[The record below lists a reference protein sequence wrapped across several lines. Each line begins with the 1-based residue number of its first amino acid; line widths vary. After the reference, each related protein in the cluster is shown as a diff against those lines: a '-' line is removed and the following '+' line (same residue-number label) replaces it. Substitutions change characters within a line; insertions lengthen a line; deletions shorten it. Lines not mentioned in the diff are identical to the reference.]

1 MSPAAPQTG
10 LPGPSWWEEH
20 VFPRLEA
27 LMQRAVQDLGALV
40 AGSQPA
46 SGTGASGV
54 ALSGP
59 RFVITLPSDPLAL
72 ARLATDSGI
81 AGISIPLILRQV
93 LTVPAN
99 GTGQITIPVAQGV
112 YFVLGDHLRGYS
124 TVHDPA
130 ITASILVDNVNP
142 LMASNA
148 VTADID
154 LMLTSYNVLRSELTA
169 TIVNGTANPV
179 TVTLDAPTIIVAS
192 TEYDTFWRPFFHYA
206 YTTTRAVALAAT
218 QGGGTG

>member
-1 MSPAAPQTG
+1 MSTASTSPPPA
-10 LPGPSWWEEH
+10 SWWEQH
-20 VFPRLEA
+20 FFPRLEA
-27 LMQRAVQDLGALV
+27 EMRQAVQDLGALV
-40 AGSQPA
+40 VGSQP
-46 SGTGASGV
+46 SPGAAGGV

-72 ARLATDSGI
+72 ARLATDAGV
-81 AGISIPLILRQV
+81 AGISIPLVLRQV
-93 LTVPAN
+93 VTAPAN
-99 GTGQITIPVAQGV
+99 GTATLEIPVGQGV
-112 YFVLGDHLRGYS
+112 VFVLGDHLRGYS

-130 ITASILVDNVNP
+130 ITASILVDNINP

-154 LMLTSYNVLRSELTA
+154 LILTAYNVLRSQLTA

-192 TEYDTFWRPFFHYA
+192 TEYDTFWRPFFHLA
-206 YTTTRAVALAAT
+206 YTSTRAVALAAT
-218 QGGGTG
+218 QGG